1 MTYATEHI
9 AANLKA
15 ARKSKGLSQRALA
28 QLAGVPQSYISKIES
43 GRIDLRLS
51 SLVDIARAL
60 DMELALVPRKA
71 MPAVQS
77 IARPLRSW
85 EFPAGSFPSDK
96 HLKQLQANLSH
107 VSHANPTIKELAQL
121 QRQVRDLQ
129 HLRLP
134 PPDMEALRKATAA
147 IRSLDVKAPDLDAIR
162 KALASLQEMRNR
174 IAHAIPKI
182 EPPRP
187 AYALDEND
195 NA

>member
-1 MTYATEHI
+1 MSYATEHI
-9 AANLKA
+9 AASLKA
-15 ARKSKGLSQRALA
+15 ARKSKGLSQRGLA

-60 DMELALVPRKA
+60 DLELALVPRKA

-77 IARPLRSW
+77 IARPPQSW
-85 EFPAGSFPSDK
+85 EFPAGSFPSDR
-96 HLKQLQANLSH
+96 HLKQIQDSLSH
-107 VSHANPTIKELAQL
+107 MSQANPTLKELAQL
-121 QRQVRDLQ
+121 QRQVRDLL

-162 KALASLQEMRNR
+162 KALKNLQEIRNH
-174 IAHAIPKI
+174 IANAIPKI

-195 NA
+195 NE

>member
-9 AANLKA
+9 AASLRA
-15 ARKSKGLSQRALA
+15 ARRSKGLSQRDLA
-28 QLAGVPQSYISKIES
+28 QLAGVPHCYISKVES
-43 GRIDLRLS
+43 GRVDLRLS

-60 DMELALVPRKA
+60 DLELALVPRKA

-77 IARPLRSW
+77 IARPSQSW
-85 EFPAGSFPSDK
+85 QFPAGSFPSLSQ
-96 HLKQLQANLSH
+96 LKQIQANLSQ
-107 VSHANPTIKELAQL
+107 VSHANPTLKELAQL
-121 QRQVRDLQ
+121 HRQVRDLQ

-134 PPDMEALRKATAA
+134 PPDLEALRKATVA

-162 KALASLQEMRNR
+162 QALPILQEMRNR
-174 IAHAIPKI
+174 IVHAIPKI

-195 NA
+195 NE

>member
-1 MTYATEHI
+1 MTYATEHV
-9 AANLKA
+9 AASLKA
-15 ARKSKGLSQRALA
+15 ARTSKGLSQRALA
-28 QLAGVPQSYISKIES
+28 QIAGVPQSYISKIES
-43 GRIDLRLS
+43 GRVDLRLS

-60 DMELALVPRKA
+60 DLELALVPRKA

-77 IARPLRSW
+77 IARPSQSW
-85 EFPAGSFPSDK
+85 QFPAGSFPSDRQ
-96 HLKQLQANLSH
+96 LKQIQDNLSH
-107 VSHANPTIKELAQL
+107 MSQANPTLKELAQL

-134 PPDMEALRKATAA
+134 PPDMEALRKATAS

-162 KALASLQEMRNR
+162 KALKNLQEMRNQ

-195 NA
+195 NE